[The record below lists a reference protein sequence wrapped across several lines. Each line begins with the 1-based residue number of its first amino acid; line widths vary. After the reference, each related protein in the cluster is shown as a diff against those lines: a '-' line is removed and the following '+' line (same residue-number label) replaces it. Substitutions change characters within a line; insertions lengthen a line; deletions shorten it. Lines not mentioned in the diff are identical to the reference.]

1 VFNQLFFMPFNFE
14 LAGTPK
20 TAVLEFKADE
30 YFKNPAEIHLKDKS
44 VSHSSGSEDIILM
57 NKLIDNAVDAF
68 SVKSVN

>member
-1 VFNQLFFMPFNFE
+1 MFMLPFNFE
-14 LAGTPK
+14 MESSHK

-44 VSHSSGSEDIILM
+44 VSHSSGSEDIMLM